1 MSDNGFEPKL
11 IAFLCNWC
19 TYTGADLAGTSRIK
33 YPSNVRAIR
42 VMCSG
47 RVSPLFLI
55 AALQKGADG
64 VMIGGCHIG
73 DCHYVKGNYSARRRA
88 VIVKTMMETLG
99 MDPRRFRLEWVS
111 ASEGARYAE
120 VIKDFTNELKELGP
134 NPLNKGVINDK

>member
-1 MSDNGFEPKL
+1 MSDNGFDPKI

-33 YPSNVRAIR
+33 YPANVKSIR

-47 RVSPLFLI
+47 RVSPLFLM

-111 ASEGARYAE
+111 ASEGQRFAE
-120 VIKDFTNELKELGP
+120 VIKDFTHELKELGP
-134 NPLNKGVINDK
+134 NPLNKGVSNDK